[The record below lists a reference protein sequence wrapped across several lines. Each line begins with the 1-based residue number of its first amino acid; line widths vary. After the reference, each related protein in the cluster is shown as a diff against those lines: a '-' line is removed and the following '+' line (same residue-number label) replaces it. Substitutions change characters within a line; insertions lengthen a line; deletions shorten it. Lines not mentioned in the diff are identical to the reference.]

1 MYKNA
6 SIFLNRKH
14 RVFKKWENVKLKN
27 RRYYIK
33 QNYPSKVGWHLNQKV
48 LV

>member
-33 QNYPSKVGWHLNQKV
+33 KIILQKSAGI
-48 LV
+48 